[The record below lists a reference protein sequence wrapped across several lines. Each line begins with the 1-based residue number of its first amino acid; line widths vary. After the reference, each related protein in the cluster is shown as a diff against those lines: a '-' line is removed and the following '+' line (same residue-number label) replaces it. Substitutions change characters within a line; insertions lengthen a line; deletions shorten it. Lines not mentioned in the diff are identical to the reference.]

1 MIIKSPD
8 PRGTWVP
15 RPLFQRG
22 ESTQKNL
29 IRHYSMLGV
38 PIKKPDAP
46 FKIKLPRPEA
56 AALFLA
62 ESKKCHSAPPIG
74 VEDKLDAESRKNNR
88 RLDSHFRGNDRKPA

>member
-22 ESTQKNL
+22 ESTQKSL
-29 IRHYSMLGV
+29 MRHYSMLGV

-46 FKIKLPRPEA
+46 ILLMILSGNSDTNILFEGIGISNPFPSCFFCPLGFSPFVT
-56 AALFLA
+56 FLA
-62 ESKKCHSAPPIG
+62 P
-74 VEDKLDAESRKNNR
+74 
-88 RLDSHFRGNDRKPA
+88 

>member
-22 ESTQKNL
+22 ESTQKSL
-29 IRHYSMLGV
+29 MRHYSMLGV

-46 FKIKLPRPEA
+46 LYKEKILPG
-56 AALFLA
+56 FNN
-62 ESKKCHSAPPIG
+62 
-74 VEDKLDAESRKNNR
+74 SR
-88 RLDSHFRGNDRKPA
+88 SY